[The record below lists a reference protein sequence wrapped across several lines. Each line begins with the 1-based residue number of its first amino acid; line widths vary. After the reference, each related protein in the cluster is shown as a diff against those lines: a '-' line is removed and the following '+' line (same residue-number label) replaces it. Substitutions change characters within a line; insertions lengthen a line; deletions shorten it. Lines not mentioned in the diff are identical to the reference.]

1 MNHNPSKDSAN
12 VPRSGRAVVADG
24 RSETDHRTSDRLNP
38 ALQQALSCL
47 DIKLEDELM
56 RFRAKQE
63 AQADER
69 HSVLASTGI
78 EEEAS
83 TGFDAD
89 AEIVT
94 AHIVDSARTGTIIEG
109 NGDLD
114 RVVAPEP
121 APKGGFII
129 IDKLI
134 TSSTNSPDTPAI
146 NNYGSIEVYRSNV
159 PIHNRKDANFGS
171 SGEMAPFQNE
181 YSSSSQELL
190 RQIQSGYRDTTSER
204 RDRRSEPTAPKR
216 KFFTPLK
223 IGSAAA
229 VCVLAGGAAYTYLN
243 PSILASFTATKQIA
257 LTATTTNSL
266 GQLIQ
271 SPNLAANEF
280 SQLNLSTLN
289 TIELPKTT
297 TAARTAPTSTI
308 AAPTGVTTAPAAI
321 PFNQVGTRQIVP
333 PTTTITSQ
341 PRLADSLVKSLLPPS
356 FRVYTRPTG
365 FRASPSGTGR

>member
-1 MNHNPSKDSAN
+1 MNHNPSEDSAS
-12 VPRSGRAVVADG
+12 VPPSGRAVVADG
-24 RSETDHRTSDRLNP
+24 GSETEHRTSDRLNP

-56 RFRAKQE
+56 RFRSKQE
-63 AQADER
+63 SQADELN
-69 HSVLASTGI
+69 SVPASTGTW
-78 EEEAS
+78 EQPS

-94 AHIVDSARTGTIIEG
+94 AHIVEQGRTGNIIEDK
-109 NGDLD
+109 GDLE
-114 RVVAPEP
+114 RVATADT

-134 TSSTNSPDTPAI
+134 TAATTSPDTPAI

-159 PIHNRKDANFGS
+159 PTHNRKEANFGS
-171 SGEMAPFQNE
+171 SSEIAPFENE

-190 RQIQSGYRDTTSER
+190 RQIQSGYRDNTSER
-204 RDRRSEPTAPKR
+204 RPQSEPPAPKR

-229 VCVLAGGAAYTYLN
+229 VCILAGGAAYTYLN
-243 PSILASFTATKQIA
+243 PSILTSFTTTKLATST
-257 LTATTTNSL
+257 TANTNSL
-266 GQLIQ
+266 GQSIQ

-280 SQLNLSTLN
+280 SELNLSALN
-289 TIELPKTT
+289 TIELPKTA
-297 TAARTAPTSTI
+297 TAARTAPTSITT
-308 AAPTGVTTAPAAI
+308 PTGVTTAPAAI
-321 PFNQVGTRQIVP
+321 PFNQVGTGQIVP

-356 FRVYTRPTG
+356 FRVYSRPAG
-365 FRASPSGTGR
+365 FRASPGGTGR

>member
-1 MNHNPSKDSAN
+1 MNHNPSEDSAHI
-12 VPRSGRAVVADG
+12 PPSGRAVVADG
-24 RSETDHRTSDRLNP
+24 RSDTEHRTSDRLNP

-56 RFRAKQE
+56 RFRSKQE
-63 AQADER
+63 DRADEL
-69 HSVLASTGI
+69 HPVPVSTGT
-78 EEEAS
+78 EEQPS

-94 AHIVDSARTGTIIEG
+94 AHIVDPARTGTIIED
-109 NGDLD
+109 NGDLE
-114 RVVAPEP
+114 RVATADT

-134 TSSTNSPDTPAI
+134 TSSTNSPDTPDM

-159 PIHNRKDANFGS
+159 PTHRRKDANFGS
-171 SGEMAPFQNE
+171 SGEIAPFQDE

-190 RQIQSGYRDTTSER
+190 RQIQSGYRDNTNER
-204 RDRRSEPTAPKR
+204 RPPSEPPAPKR

-229 VCVLAGGAAYTYLN
+229 VCILAGGAAYTYLN
-243 PSILASFTATKQIA
+243 PSILASLTTTKLATS
-257 LTATTTNSL
+257 TSTTNSL
-266 GQLIQ
+266 GQSIQ

-280 SQLNLSTLN
+280 TDINLSTLN
-289 TIELPKTT
+289 TIELPKTA
-297 TAARTAPTSTI
+297 TAARTAATSTI
-308 AAPTGVTTAPAAI
+308 ATPTGVNTAPAAI
-321 PFNQVGTRQIVP
+321 PFNRVGTRQIVP

-356 FRVYTRPTG
+356 FRAYSRPAG